1 MKVRDASVYVE
12 GLKEDGL
19 PVPAPIALA
28 EYIEAKPPPHRQ
40 SGRRGRVIRT
50 ICCVLPSTR

>member
-28 EYIEAKPPPHRQ
+28 EYIEA
-40 SGRRGRVIRT
+40 
-50 ICCVLPSTR
+50 